1 MSTVTFTFT
10 GDPKDLYKT
19 LEDIKKK
26 IQATANATSKTQ
38 VSPSASGLGSLT
50 AGLQGMLPQLAA
62 ATVAMTAFKKA
73 ADFAL
78 SSIKEAADRQTIE
91 TTFVPILKSTDAAK
105 ARMAE
110 LAKFAAETPF
120 QLPELAKASIVLESL
135 THGAL
140 STGDGLRMV
149 GDVAS
154 SLNQPIQELATH
166 FGRLY
171 SGLMSGRAVGESL
184 SRMQEI
190 GALSAETRTKIEEM
204 QKAGKKGEAVW
215 AAAAA
220 DFSRF
225 SGGMEAQSKTLN
237 GAISNLEDTWDG
249 LKATFGEAFIP
260 VATKAIQDLSG
271 SLEELAG
278 FMAVAGEASVNFI
291 SIIADVGKEVAK
303 NLPGIQLMNAMGVKS
318 PLELLNG
325 PKTFKTDYDSSYK
338 IKTEFEGMD
347 SMEQYWAR
355 LKKLQDELDEMQNR
369 VIVAGNKAV
378 GGDELASQ
386 EEKYLE
392 RLINS
397 RIRLISELKN
407 GNYQN
412 IIAIN
417 RTNAQI
423 RAREAEETEKAAK
436 AQEELAKQTQKANEE
451 ASSAVKKW
459 QTDSEKYAIG
469 KIKNPYER
477 IAAWFKTV
485 GVKSANEWTRAVQ
498 ACQTVLETNG
508 LNLDEAIRYKKLLE
522 VGEIVRGISDEI
534 EKLNQQAAD
543 TLEDTQEEIRI
554 LESKLTG
561 SEKQTRELEKQRD
574 IRKEIKSLENSG
586 LSPEKAKELATRK
599 INLEYQVQDKEKN
612 DKNKNNNVLSDV
624 FKTRLDAA
632 TQTMSG
638 VAKMGSGF
646 GSLIPTLKQDGSIAA
661 INSVGDGIAKSNQ
674 YLEII
679 ARRAESTAI
688 NTVALFS

>member
-1 MSTVTFTFT
+1 MSTVTFTFA
-10 GDPKDLYKT
+10 GDPKELYKT

-26 IQATANATSKTQ
+26 IQGTANAANKTQ
-38 VSPSASGLGSLT
+38 VAPSASGLGALVS
-50 AGLQGMLPQLAA
+50 GLKGLLPQLAA
-62 ATVAMTAFKKA
+62 ATVAMAAFKKA

-78 SSIKEAADRQTIE
+78 SAVKEAADRQTLE

-105 ARMAE
+105 ERISE

-140 STGDGLRMV
+140 STGDGLRLV

-190 GALSAETRTKIEEM
+190 GALSAETRTKIEEL
-204 QKAGKKGEAVW
+204 QKAGKKGESVW
-215 AAAAA
+215 AVAAA
-220 DFSRF
+220 DFARF
-225 SGGMEAQSKTLN
+225 SGGMAAQSKTLN

-249 LKATFGEAFIP
+249 LKAAFGEAFIP
-260 VATKAIQDLSG
+260 AATEAIQNLSG
-271 SLEELAG
+271 SLDGLAG
-278 FMAVAGEASVNFI
+278 FMAVAGEASVKFI
-291 SIIADVGKEVAK
+291 SIMADIGEAIVK
-303 NLPGIQLMNAMGVKS
+303 NIPAIEMASLAGLEN

-325 PKTFKTDYDSSYK
+325 PKTFKTDYDSTYK
-338 IKTEFEGMD
+338 IKAEFQGMD
-347 SMEQYWAR
+347 SMDQYWKR

-369 VIVAGNKAV
+369 SIIVGNKRAAGN
-378 GGDELASQ
+378 ELAAS
-386 EEKYLE
+386 EEKYLQ

-397 RIRLISELKN
+397 RIRLIAELKN
-407 GNYQN
+407 GDYQN

-436 AQEELAKQTQKANEE
+436 AQEELAKQTKKANDE
-451 ASSAVKKW
+451 ASNAAKKW
-459 QTDSEKYAIG
+459 QSDSEKYAIG

-498 ACQTVLETNG
+498 ACQYVLETNG
-508 LNLDEAIRYKKLLE
+508 LNLDDAVRYKKLLE
-522 VGEIVRGISDEI
+522 VGEIVRGITDEI
-534 EKLNQQAAD
+534 KKLNKQAAE

-561 SEKQTRELEKQRD
+561 TEKQTRELEKQRD
-574 IRKEIKSLENSG
+574 IRKEIKNLENNGIS
-586 LSPEKAKELATRK
+586 SEKAKELATKK

-612 DKNKNNNVLSDV
+612 DKNKNNGILSDV
-624 FKTRLDAA
+624 FKARLDAA
-632 TQTMSG
+632 EQTMTS
-638 VAKMGSGF
+638 VAKMGGGF
-646 GSLIPTLKQDGSIAA
+646 GSLVPTLKQDGSIAA
-661 INSVGDGIAKSNQ
+661 INSVGDGIAKSNH
-674 YLEII
+674 YLEIL
-679 ARRAESTAI
+679 ARKAESTAV